1 MAKKIIFMG
10 TPNFS
15 VKTLEILANSKYNI
29 KCVYTQPPKKSLR
42 GQKINTSPVQKTAE
56 KFNLEI
62 RSPQSLNNK
71 DEYEYFKSLKPYL
84 VIVVAYGKIIPKN
97 YLDLAEKGFLNI
109 HASLLPKW
117 RGAAPI
123 QRSIMNNDKETG
135 VSFMKIEE
143 GLDTGPYMRQ
153 LRLKID
159 GQSSTEKITEELS
172 ELGAKN
178 ILKCIEM
185 IENNQAQFVE
195 QDHEKAS
202 YAKKINK
209 LESKIS
215 WADKADK
222 ILYKI
227 NSLNPTPGAWFEYDG
242 ARYKIWKAEIKEL
255 NGIPG
260 EILDEKLIIACKEK
274 SIKIL
279 EIQKEGKNRLQIKD
293 FLSGTKILIGTKL
306 T

>member
-1 MAKKIIFMG
+1 MG
-10 TPNFS
+10 TPTFS
-15 VKTLEILANSKYNI
+15 VKVLETLVNSKYNI
-29 KCVYTQPPKKSLR
+29 QCVYTQPPKKSLR
-42 GQKINTSPVQKTAE
+42 GQKINTSAVQKTAE

-62 RSPQSLNNK
+62 RAPKILNNK

-84 VIVVAYGKIIPKN
+84 VVVVAYGKIIPKH
-97 YLDLAEKGFLNI
+97 YLNLAEKGFLNI

-143 GLDTGPYMRQ
+143 GLDTGPYMKQ
-153 LRLKID
+153 LKLIID
-159 GQSSTEKITEELS
+159 SQSSTKKITEELS

-178 ILKCIEM
+178 ILECIKM
-185 IENNQAQFVE
+185 IENDRAQFIE
-195 QDHEKAS
+195 QDHGKAT
-202 YAKKINK
+202 YAKKVK
-209 LESKIS
+209 KTESKIS
-215 WADKADK
+215 WSEKAEK
-222 ILYKI
+222 ILSKI
-227 NSLNPTPGAWFEYDG
+227 NSFNPTPGAWFEYNG
-242 ARYKIWKAEIKEL
+242 SRYKIWKAEVMEL

-260 EILDEKLIIACKEK
+260 TILDEKLIIACKEN

-279 EIQKEGKNRLQIKD
+279 EIQKEGKNRLKTKD
-293 FLSGTKILIGTKL
+293 FLIGTKILKGTKL